1 MEIRYR
7 YLFKGETYS
16 EDRILSWDLESLRS
30 FIAEVEEFLRISAQ
44 EGVSDGDASIIRAKD
59 LLEFLEYR
67 LMCLEVEDMEEDI

>member
-16 EDRILSWDLESLRS
+16 EDRISSWDLEGLRS

-67 LMCLEVEDMEEDI
+67 QMCLEVEDMEENI

>member
-7 YLFKGETYS
+7 YLFKDETYS
-16 EDRILSWDLESLRS
+16 EDRISSWDLEGLRS
-30 FIAEVEEFLRISAQ
+30 SIAEVEEFLRISAQ

-67 LMCLEVEDMEEDI
+67 QACLEVEDMEEDI